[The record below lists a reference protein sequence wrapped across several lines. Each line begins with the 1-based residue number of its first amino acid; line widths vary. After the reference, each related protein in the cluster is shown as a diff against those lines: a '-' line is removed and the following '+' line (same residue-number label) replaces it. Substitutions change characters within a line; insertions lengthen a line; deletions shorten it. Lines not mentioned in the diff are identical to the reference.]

1 MSQELSSLKPV
12 FGRMIQAIM
21 PKSIIKD
28 LLIPDKVLNG
38 YTFGSIHQPVGNMRW
53 LENLAKVNVFV
64 GPNNSGKSRLI
75 RELAYGIDSYS
86 FHPYHLTVEQIMEL
100 YGIVNKHKEEFKEI
114 KDFCVRNGNGPFP
127 AVVDPPK
134 GDISL
139 STNDSFLA
147 SMYQHIESVKAVVK
161 SKDQLDVSSSSGI
174 SLRGHLTRLEKLAAS
189 TEGKIKAIISDYGHQ
204 DHYHRIYIPVL
215 RGLKALGVGGHADP
229 YWARTKEDYF
239 KTPDELKKDFEI
251 FTGYTMYDQLQKML
265 SGKGDKRELL
275 KRFEIFLS
283 ENFFDE
289 KHVTLIPLIDEKNS
303 NKDVHI
309 KIGDEDEYSIAHLGD
324 GIQQIIIQTFPLFRD
339 ADKQLLVFIEEP
351 ELFLHP
357 GMQRILLN
365 LFVSLKSHQFFLTTH
380 SNHFLDITLDIDNIA
395 VFNVQKNLAQAEKSS
410 ATKPSFHLEN
420 VSKGDRS
427 SLRLLGVNN
436 SSVFLTNATIWV
448 EGITDRMYLRNYL
461 KIFQEN
467 ESKKSQKKGK
477 SFRTFKEDVHFSFVE
492 YGGSCITHWSF
503 VDGVK
508 DPMDI
513 RWLCAESFLL
523 VDRDKAEWKKER
535 SKKMKEKLGGARF
548 AQTLGIEVENMI
560 SAKVLRKTIAV
571 TEKIDESVLPSF
583 SNEDYKDVH
592 LGLFIE
598 KNLLRGKATHKY
610 RKSLK
615 SNTINNKL
623 DFCER
628 CVSHTN
634 DISDL
639 SRESIA
645 LCKKLYKFISEH
657 NPN

>member
-38 YTFGSIHQPVGNMRW
+38 YTFRSIHQPVGNMRW

-161 SKDQLDVSSSSGI
+161 SKDQLDVSSSSSI

-395 VFNVQKNLAQAEKSS
+395 VFNVQKNLDQAEKSS

-477 SFRTFKEDVHFSFVE
+477 KFRTFKEDVHFSFVE

-548 AQTLGIEVENMI
+548 AQTIGIEVENMI
-560 SAKVLRKTIAV
+560 SAKVLRKTIAA
-571 TEKIDESVLPSF
+571 TEKIDESVLASF

-598 KNLLRGKATHKY
+598 KNLLKGKARHKY
-610 RKSLK
+610 RKSPK
-615 SNTINNKL
+615 SDTINDKL

-628 CVSHTN
+628 CISHTSE
-634 DISDL
+634 ISDL